1 MLLCFG
7 LHVSRVGQSLASL
20 SPFQEPLVVSVVL
33 SLTSVACVASISLVA
48 SVTSVAS
55 VSSVSSVA
63 SGGSGSVGLLD
74 SKTASEWT
82 GYSGITASNGTD
94 VTSGS
99 CGMLVSNLLLKGT
112 IKDTYHQ
119 CRQDHLVEPHR

>member
-1 MLLCFG
+1 MLLYFG

-33 SLTSVACVASISLVA
+33 SLTSVASVASISLVA

-55 VSSVSSVA
+55 VSS
-63 SGGSGSVGLLD
+63 GGSRSVGLLD

-99 CGMLVSNLLLKGT
+99 CGMLVSNLLFKGT
-112 IKDTYHQ
+112 IKNTCHQ
-119 CRQDHLVEPHR
+119 CTQDHLVEPHR